1 MEFNI
6 GADNLFIRKQVGK
19 MKVKRPLSLVEAQE
33 RKSLVEGTVAFGVEL
48 PFPLDT
54 LRALTSMK
62 IFPIL
67 KTLVFLAAMLPSP
80 ISAQLPESLMV
91 VEAYSGK
98 VLIATNAGVKRPIAS
113 LTKIATASVAVDWA
127 TATGTD
133 LGVMITVPQ
142 TISIVGGPNPMN
154 LQPGDQIT
162 LRDALYSALLGSDN
176 LAALTLADHV
186 GREISRRRGG
196 NDDPVAIFVGEMNQ
210 LARAV
215 GATSTR
221 FANPHGLDRP
231 GAKQFSTAAD
241 VARLSIYAMR
251 RNPITFITSKQNRQV
266 SVVSAGVKR
275 NFNLTNT
282 NDLAGEIGILGVK
295 TGTTAAAGPCVSV
308 CMDRDPLVRQKPDG
322 TKGATPRRLIVVVLN
337 NSDRFNRARS
347 LLRQGWSIY
356 DQWLAGGA
364 LIQNKD
370 REILTVPQP
379 R

>member
-67 KTLVFLAAMLPSP
+67 KTLVFLMAMLPAP